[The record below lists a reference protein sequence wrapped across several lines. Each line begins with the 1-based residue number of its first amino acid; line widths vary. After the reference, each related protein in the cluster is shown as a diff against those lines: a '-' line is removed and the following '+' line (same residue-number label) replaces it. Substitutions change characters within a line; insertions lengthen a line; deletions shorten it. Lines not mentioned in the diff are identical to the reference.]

1 MFSQQRNKEDCQK
14 NCQETS
20 GCNFWTFVSRRERSG
35 LARSCFL
42 YSSKTT
48 QVQSRRRTSGPK
60 FCSSQ
65 PPATSRPPVSSMGS
79 NSPLPYHAHHFLT
92 PMHNATNKPAKENFM
107 VAFALYLLYSHFNTA
122 QSAVKY
128 DHAAFLLINY
138 QTLLNS

>member
-1 MFSQQRNKEDCQK
+1 MPRRHDMINQYFNVPAANKCVYNPTSQLCLMFSQQRNKEDCQK

-79 NSPLPYHAHHFLT
+79 NSPLPRSPF
-92 PMHNATNKPAKENFM
+92 
-107 VAFALYLLYSHFNTA
+107 FNSYA
-122 QSAVKY
+122 RNIK
-128 DHAAFLLINY
+128 
-138 QTLLNS
+138 